1 MKRSFFYL
9 SIFGMFLLFSCQS
22 NQTATEEESS
32 EPDEPAVTSI
42 VGAWEIT
49 SSTDAEGTD
58 NSPYRSIIIY
68 TDNFYSVEIAREN
81 RPSWPEI
88 PDDEETAEENIRNAY
103 TGLTSNSGRYS
114 IQGDSIIHDIIVA
127 KYPNFMNDFPR
138 SAFAYT
144 LDGDQLVTTG
154 SRGSRTYRRLR

>member
-9 SIFGMFLLFSCQS
+9 AIFGLLLLFSCQA

-32 EPDEPAVTSI
+32 VPDEPAAPSI

-49 SSTDAEGTD
+49 SSTNADGEENT
-58 NSPYRSIIIY
+58 PYRSIIIY

-88 PDDEETAEENIRNAY
+88 PDDEETPEEHIRNAY
-103 TGLTSNSGRYS
+103 SGLISNSGRYN
-114 IQGDSIIHDIIVA
+114 IEGDSIIYDVIVA

-138 SAFAYT
+138 FAVAYT

-154 SRGSRTYRRLR
+154 IFGSSTHRRLR